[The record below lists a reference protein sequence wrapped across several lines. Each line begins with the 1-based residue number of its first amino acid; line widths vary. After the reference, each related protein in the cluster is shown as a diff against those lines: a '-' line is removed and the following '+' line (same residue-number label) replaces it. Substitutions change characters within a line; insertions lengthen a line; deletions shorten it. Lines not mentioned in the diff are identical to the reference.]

1 MRQHSGNQ
9 ERTQRLLDRLVQNAA
24 ADLAVRFQTY
34 EYGLRGARGAVIG
47 AGGSINRERFHR
59 YMESREV
66 AHEFPGTRG
75 FGYIVRV
82 PAGRESSF
90 LAGLRAEG
98 LRDVK
103 VQQLAPHKGEK
114 FLIKYIEPEAGNR
127 VAFGLDIASERNR
140 REAALASLKSGRPTL
155 TGPITLVQAKGKP
168 NRSMLFLLP
177 VYEGTQNRAPAQA
190 EAAGIGWVYAPLVTD
205 EILADFGAT
214 HADYGFALTDV
225 TDPARSE
232 RIYASDGAADGIDES
247 RSRSQV
253 LPMYGRQWRLDVEAQ
268 PATIAALDLPQPLR
282 VAASIAALGALLAV
296 MLYVFLGANERKRR
310 SIAQSARLAA
320 IVESSHDAIIGT
332 SPDGRVTEWN
342 RAAEQMFGY
351 KAEEAIGRSLVE
363 LVVPFE
369 RIREDGQILQR
380 ALAGEEAVAIETI
393 RRHQNGSLLYVEISA
408 APIRSGSGRV
418 VGVAST
424 LRDIAERKE
433 SQAEIMQLNATLEHQ
448 VEERTAE
455 LQAYS
460 ALQRAILANAGYAII
475 ASDPEGRITLFNPA
489 AEAILGYAAD
499 EVVGIETPALFHDP
513 IEMAERAHALQ
524 MELSRRIDPGF
535 EVFVAKARIEPDS
548 NEWTYI
554 TKSGERI
561 PVLLNVSALRKS
573 DGEVVG
579 YLGIAVDLR
588 ERKRREAALETNER
602 KLRGLFELSPLG
614 IALTDESGRFVEFN
628 EEFRTL
634 TGYTDQEL
642 RTLDQGKIT
651 PKEYEQQERAVLRT
665 LQSSG
670 RYGPYEKQFVRRDG
684 GRVPVRL
691 NGVAL
696 RIDGRPY
703 TWSIAEDITVQRT
716 AEAAMVDAV
725 AAAEAASKAK
735 SDFLAN
741 MSHEI
746 RTPMNA
752 ILGMLQLLQKTS
764 LDLRQFDY
772 VNKTET
778 AAKTLLGILND
789 ILDFSKIEA
798 GRQTLESHEF
808 ELEQVLRDISVILS
822 ANVGDKDIEI
832 VFDID
837 ERVPQRVVGDS
848 LRLQQVLINLV
859 GNAIKFTHYG
869 EVVLMV
875 RVSARDESRV
885 SLAFEVRDSGIGI
898 AEDKLAAIFEG
909 FSQAEASTTRRFGGT
924 GLGLAIS
931 QRLVRLMGGELG
943 VESERGRGSR
953 FFFDI
958 ALDLPSEP
966 SQAAAGPPERLRE
979 LRALVVDDNDSA
991 RNAILAMVQ
1000 SIGWKADAARSGEE
1014 ALEFVERA
1022 AGEGPPYEVIFL
1034 DWRMPGLDGWETG
1047 RRIRELIGGTQAPL
1061 IVMVTAHGREMLV
1074 ERLGREQTVLD
1085 GFLMKPVTVAMLI
1098 DAVADARS
1106 GQGLPPPLP
1115 DPAPLQASRNRLAG
1129 MSLLVV
1135 EDNPTNQQ
1143 VVTDLLE
1150 SEGARV
1156 AVAGGG
1162 AKALQMLG
1170 GQGGKYHV
1178 VLMDIQMPD
1187 MDGYTATRRIRSN
1200 LGLNKLPII
1209 AMTANV
1215 LPSDREACLAAG
1227 MNDHLGKPF
1236 DLDTLVERL
1245 LHWTGSAAN
1254 GAPPTLPP
1262 ASNDAAASPIR
1273 PATGEGAR
1281 APVQP
1286 ASNDDVV
1293 APPVP
1298 ARSTPAEPATT
1309 EPKPA
1314 ESGPTLSAPAESAS
1328 TDSASTEF
1336 ASTESE
1342 PATASAQP
1350 APPPP
1355 AANEAASL
1363 AMLPSAEPPNDE
1375 RPAPA
1380 SPKPTKTAKSANGEP
1395 PVLDWQAALARFGGK
1410 RHVYADVLRGFPD
1423 GGTQI
1428 MGELATA
1435 LRSKRREDAMRELHT
1450 LRGVAATVGAMRLA
1464 QLAELQEKAIAG
1476 AGEDWLRTLQL
1487 GALRGALND
1496 AAAEVRERLGA
1507 LDAEQ
1512 PPPDADAAPLPRPTL
1527 QRLRDLLIASN
1538 LGALDVF
1545 HSLEA
1550 GLARHHPGEH
1560 RQMAAALAQFDF
1572 ATAAEL
1578 CGRLLA
1584 RSE

>member
-1 MRQHSGNQ
+1 MPIRRLRSPARLALLVLLLGLAGAVMVGLRQHSGNQ
-9 ERTQRLLDRLVQNAA
+9 ERTQRLLDGLVRTAA
-24 ADLAVRFQTY
+24 ADLTARFQTY
-34 EYGLRGARGAVIG
+34 EYGLRGARGTVVG
-47 AGGSINRERFHR
+47 AGGAINRERFHR
-59 YMESREV
+59 YMESREI
-66 AHEFPGTRG
+66 AREFPGTRG

-103 VQQLAPHKGEK
+103 VQQLTPHKGEK

-127 VAFGLDIASERNR
+127 PAFGLDIASERNR
-140 REAALASLKSGRPTL
+140 REAALAALKSGRPTL

-177 VYEGTQNRAPAQA
+177 VYAGSQNRAPAQA
-190 EAAGIGWVYAPLVTD
+190 EAAGIGWVYAPLVID
-205 EILADFGAT
+205 EILADFGAA

-232 RIYASDGAADGIDES
+232 RIHASDGTADGIDES
-247 RSRSQV
+247 RSRSQT

-282 VAASIAALGALLAV
+282 VAAAIAGLGALLAV
-296 MLYVFLGANERKRR
+296 LLYVFLGANERKRR

-351 KAEEAIGRSLVE
+351 GSEEALGRSLVE

-380 ALAGEEAVAIETI
+380 ALAGEEVVAIETI
-393 RRHQNGSLLYVEISA
+393 RRHQNGSPLYVEISA

-424 LRDIAERKE
+424 LRDIADRKE
-433 SQAEIMQLNATLEHQ
+433 AQAEIMQLNATLEHQ
-448 VEERTAE
+448 VEERTAQ

-475 ASDPEGRITLFNPA
+475 ASDPDGRITLFNPA
-489 AEAILGYAAD
+489 AEAILGYSAD
-499 EVVGIETPALFHDP
+499 ELLGRETPALFHDP
-513 IEMAERAHALQ
+513 IEVAERAHALQ
-524 MELSRRIDPGF
+524 MELGRRIDPGF

-554 TKSGERI
+554 TKSGDRI

-579 YLGIAVDLR
+579 YLSIAVDLR

-642 RTLDQGKIT
+642 RTLDQGKLT
-651 PKEYEQQERAVLRT
+651 PKEYEQQEKAILRA

-684 GRVPVRL
+684 ARVPVRL
-691 NGVAL
+691 NGVTL

-703 TWSIAEDITVQRT
+703 TWSIAEDITVQRA

-764 LDLRQFDY
+764 LDMRQFDY

-822 ANVGDKDIEI
+822 ANVGEKDIEI

-837 ERVPQRVVGDS
+837 ERVPRRVIGDS

-859 GNAIKFTHYG
+859 GNAVKFTHYG

-875 RVSARDESRV
+875 RVVGDDDRRI
-885 SLAFEVRDSGIGI
+885 SLEFAVRDTGIGI
-898 AEDKLAAIFEG
+898 AEDKLTAIFEG

-953 FFFDI
+953 FFFTVT
-958 ALDLPSEP
+958 LELPSEP
-966 SQAAAGPPERLRE
+966 SGAASGPPDRLRE

-1000 SIGWKADAARSGEE
+1000 SIGWQADAARSGEE

-1022 AGEGPPYEVIFL
+1022 ATGGPAYEVIFL

-1047 RRIRELIGGTQAPL
+1047 RRIRELIGNTQAPL

-1074 ERLGREQTVLD
+1074 ERLGREQSVLD

-1098 DAVADARS
+1098 DAVADARA
-1106 GQGLPPPLP
+1106 GQGMPPPRP
-1115 DPAPLQASRNRLAG
+1115 DPAPLRESSNRLAG

-1162 AKALQMLG
+1162 AKALQMLV
-1170 GQGGKYHV
+1170 GQAGKYDV

-1187 MDGYTATRRIRSN
+1187 MDGYTATRRIRGN
-1200 LGLNKLPII
+1200 LGLSKLPII

-1245 LHWTGSAAN
+1245 LHWTASAAK
-1254 GAPPTLPP
+1254 AAPTLPP
-1262 ASNDAAASPIR
+1262 ASNDAAAS
-1273 PATGEGAR
+1273 A
-1281 APVQP
+1281 VQP
-1286 ASNDDVV
+1286 ASNDDVAAPPASNETTAARPATAETESGNASAPEV
-1293 APPVP
+1293 PAVPPPTAPPVMATATHDP
-1298 ARSTPAEPATT
+1298 APEARPPI
-1309 EPKPA
+1309 A
-1314 ESGPTLSAPAESAS
+1314 ES
-1328 TDSASTEF
+1328 
-1336 ASTESE
+1336 
-1342 PATASAQP
+1342 
-1350 APPPP
+1350 
-1355 AANEAASL
+1355 
-1363 AMLPSAEPPNDE
+1363 PSAEQI
-1375 RPAPA
+1375 APA
-1380 SPKPTKTAKSANGEP
+1380 SAKSAKSMKSAKSANGEP
-1395 PVLDWQAALARFGGK
+1395 AVLDWEAALARFGGK

-1464 QLAELQEKAIAG
+1464 QLAELQEKAIGG

-1487 GALRGALND
+1487 GALRGGLNE
-1496 AAAEVRERLGA
+1496 AAAEVRERLAA

-1512 PPPDADAAPLPRPTL
+1512 PPVDTDAAPLPRPTL

>member
-1 MRQHSGNQ
+1 MPIRRLRSPARLALLVLLLGLAGAVMVGLRQQSGN
-9 ERTQRLLDRLVQNAA
+9 EARTQQLLDSMAA
-24 ADLAVRFQTY
+24 RATADLKSRFQTY
-34 EYGLRGARGAVIG
+34 EYGLRGARGAVLG
-47 AGGSINRERFHR
+47 AGGAINRERFRR
-59 YMESREV
+59 YMQSREL
-66 AHEFPGTRG
+66 AREFPGAHG
-75 FGYIVRV
+75 FGYIARV
-82 PAGRESSF
+82 PAGREGAF
-90 LAGLRAEG
+90 LSGLRAEG
-98 LRDVK
+98 LREVK
-103 VQQLAPHKGEK
+103 VRQLAPHKGEK
-114 FLIKYIEPEAGNR
+114 YLIKYVEPEAPNR
-127 VAFGLDIASERNR
+127 AALGLDIASERKR
-140 REAALASLKSGRPTL
+140 REAALAALKSGQPTL
-155 TGPITLVQAKGKP
+155 TGPITLVQVEGKP

-177 VYEGTQNRAPAQA
+177 VYPNGQPSDPAQA
-190 EAAGIGWVYAPLVTD
+190 AAAAVGWVYAPLVTD
-205 EILADFGAT
+205 DILADFGQT
-214 HADYGFALTDV
+214 HADYGFILSDV
-225 TDPARSE
+225 TDPAHGE
-232 RIYASDGAADGIDES
+232 RIYASASIGEGVDQE
-247 RSRSQV
+247 RSRQRV
-253 LPMYGRQWRLDVEAQ
+253 FALYGRQWRMDIEAQ
-268 PATIAALDLPQPLR
+268 PATIAALDLPQPWR
-282 VAASIAALGALLAV
+282 AAGSIAALGSLLAV
-296 MLYVFLGANERKRR
+296 LLYLFMSSNERKQR

-320 IVESSHDAIIGT
+320 IVESSHDAIVGT
-332 SPDGRVTEWN
+332 SSDGRVTEWN
-342 RAAEQMFGY
+342 RAAQQMFGY
-351 KAEEAIGRSLVE
+351 PPEEAIGRSLVE

-380 ALAGEEAVAIETI
+380 ALAGEEAVAVETI
-393 RRHQNGSLLYVEISA
+393 RRHRNGSPLYVEISA

-433 SQAEIMQLNATLEHQ
+433 AQAEILQLNATLEHQ

-455 LQAYS
+455 LQAFS

-475 ASDPEGRITLFNPA
+475 ASDPEGKITLFNPA
-489 AEAILGYAAD
+489 AEAILGYSA
-499 EVVGIETPALFHDP
+499 EELVGRETPALFHEP

-524 MELSRRIDPGF
+524 MELGRRIDPGF

-554 TKSGERI
+554 TKSGDRI

-573 DGEVVG
+573 DGEIVG

-628 EEFRTL
+628 EEFRAL
-634 TGYTDQEL
+634 TGYSEQEL
-642 RTLDQGKIT
+642 RALDQSKLT
-651 PKEYEQQERAVLRT
+651 PKEYELQEKAIQRT
-665 LQSSG
+665 LHSSG
-670 RYGPYEKQFVRRDG
+670 RYGPYEKQFVRKDG
-684 GRVPVRL
+684 ARVPVRL

-696 RIDGRPY
+696 RIDGKLH

-764 LDLRQFDY
+764 LDLRQLDY
-772 VNKTET
+772 ANKTET

-837 ERVPQRVVGDS
+837 EHVPKRVIGDS

-869 EVVLMV
+869 EVVLVV
-875 RVSARDESRV
+875 RVANADQGRV
-885 SLAFEVRDSGIGI
+885 SLAFDVRDSGIGI
-898 AEDKLAAIFEG
+898 DEDKLVAIFEG

-953 FFFDI
+953 FFFSI
-958 ALDLPSEP
+958 GLGVPSQPSEAP
-966 SQAAAGPPERLRE
+966 AGPPERLRE

-1047 RRIRELIGGTQAPL
+1047 RRIRELIGGSQAPL

-1074 ERLGREQTVLD
+1074 ERLGREQAVLD

-1106 GQGLPPPLP
+1106 GQGLPLPLP

-1162 AKALQMLG
+1162 AKALQMLV
-1170 GQGGKYHV
+1170 GQAGQYHV

-1187 MDGYTATRRIRSN
+1187 MDGYTATRRIRGN
-1200 LGLNKLPII
+1200 LGLTRLPII

-1245 LHWTGSAAN
+1245 LHWTARGATTAGAAAAAN
-1254 GAPPTLPP
+1254 GA
-1262 ASNDAAASPIR
+1262 
-1273 PATGEGAR
+1273 G
-1281 APVQP
+1281 
-1286 ASNDDVV
+1286 VV
-1293 APPVP
+1293 APATTPAPTPAPAPPVEP
-1298 ARSTPAEPATT
+1298 AAEPAPPLPALEAEAALQAEAAQALAARAVATQAATAQAVTT
-1309 EPKPA
+1309 QAAAAQIATTLPA
-1314 ESGPTLSAPAESAS
+1314 AAHTAVAPAEA
-1328 TDSASTEF
+1328 
-1336 ASTESE
+1336 
-1342 PATASAQP
+1342 
-1350 APPPP
+1350 
-1355 AANEAASL
+1355 
-1363 AMLPSAEPPNDE
+1363 
-1375 RPAPA
+1375 APA
-1380 SPKPTKTAKSANGEP
+1380 ANGEP
-1395 PVLDWQAALARFGGK
+1395 ALLDWEAALARFGGK
-1410 RHVYADVLRGFPD
+1410 RRVYSDVLRGFPD

-1435 LRSKRREDAMRELHT
+1435 LRSKQREGAARQLHT
-1450 LRGVAATVGAMRLA
+1450 LKGVAATVGAMRLA
-1464 QLAELQEKAIAG
+1464 QLAELQEKAIAA
-1476 AGEDWLRTLQL
+1476 AGEDWLRALQL
-1487 GALRGALND
+1487 GALRNGLGE
-1496 AAAEVRERLGA
+1496 AAAATRERLQILSA
-1507 LDAEQ
+1507 DE
-1512 PPPDADAAPLPRPTL
+1512 PPPPGDDAPVPQRSL
-1527 QRLRDLLIASN
+1527 QRLRELLSASN

-1560 RQMAAALAQFDF
+1560 RQLADALTRFDF
-1572 ATAAEL
+1572 AAAADV

>member
-1 MRQHSGNQ
+1 MVGLRQQAGNQ
-9 ERTQRLLDRLVQNAA
+9 LRTQQLLDGLAERAT
-24 ADLAVRFQTY
+24 ADLKTRFQTY
-34 EYGLRGARGAVIG
+34 EYGLRGARGAVLG
-47 AGGSINRERFHR
+47 AGGTISRERFRR
-59 YMESREV
+59 YMDSREV
-66 AHEFPGTRG
+66 AREFPGARG

-82 PAGRESSF
+82 PAGREGAF
-90 LAGLRAEG
+90 VAGLRAEG

-103 VQQLAPHKGEK
+103 VRQLAARKGEK
-114 FLIKYIEPEAGNR
+114 YLIKYIEPEAGNR
-127 VAFGLDIASERNR
+127 AALGLDIASERKR
-140 REAALASLKSGRPTL
+140 REAALASLKSGQPTL
-155 TGPITLVQAKGKP
+155 TGPITLIQVEGKP

-177 VYEGTQNRAPAQA
+177 VYAGGNPTTPEQA
-190 EAAGIGWVYAPLVTD
+190 LANGVGWVYAPLVTD
-205 EILADFGAT
+205 EILADFGQS
-214 HADYGFALTDV
+214 HAEYGFVLTDI
-225 TDPARSE
+225 TESKFGD
-232 RIYASDGAADGIDES
+232 RIYASPSIGDEIEED
-247 RSRSQV
+247 RTRV
-253 LPMYGRQWRLDVEAQ
+253 REFALYGRQWRMQIEAP
-268 PATIAALDLPQPLR
+268 PATIVALDLPQPWR
-282 VAASIAALGALLAV
+282 AAGSIAALGALLAV
-296 MLYVFLGANERKRR
+296 LLYLFMSSNERKRR

-320 IVESSHDAIIGT
+320 IVESSHDAIVGT

-342 RAAEQMFGY
+342 RAAQQMFGY
-351 KAEEAIGRSLVE
+351 PPEEAIGRSLVE

-369 RIREDGQILQR
+369 RIREDGEILQR
-380 ALAGEEAVAIETI
+380 ALAGEEAVAVETI
-393 RRHQNGSLLYVEISA
+393 RRHRDGSPLYVEISA

-424 LRDIAERKE
+424 LRDIADRKE
-433 SQAEIMQLNATLEHQ
+433 AQAEILQLNATLEHQ

-455 LQAYS
+455 LQAFS

-475 ASDPEGRITLFNPA
+475 ASDPEGTITLFNPA

-499 EVVGIETPALFHDP
+499 EVVGKETPALFHDP
-513 IEMAERAHALQ
+513 IEVAERAHALQ
-524 MELSRRIDPGF
+524 MELGRRIDPGF

-554 TKSGERI
+554 TRSGDRI

-573 DGEVVG
+573 DGEIVG

-614 IALTDESGRFVEFN
+614 IALTDESGRFIEFN
-628 EEFRTL
+628 EEFRAL
-634 TGYTDQEL
+634 TGYSEQEL
-642 RTLDQGKIT
+642 RALDQGKLT
-651 PKEYEQQERAVLRT
+651 PKEYELQEKAVQRT
-665 LQSSG
+665 LHSSG
-670 RYGPYEKQFVRRDG
+670 RYGPYEKQFVRKDG
-684 GRVPVRL
+684 ARVPVRL

-696 RIDGRPY
+696 RIDGKPY

-764 LDLRQFDY
+764 LDLRQLDY
-772 VNKTET
+772 ANKTET

-808 ELEQVLRDISVILS
+808 EIEQVMRDISVILS

-837 ERVPQRVVGDS
+837 ERVPKRVVGDS

-875 RVSARDESRV
+875 RVADAADDRI

-953 FFFDI
+953 FFFNV
-958 ALDLPSEP
+958 ALGLPSEP
-966 SQAAAGPPERLRE
+966 SEPSAGPPERLRE

-1000 SIGWKADAARSGEE
+1000 SIGWQADAARSGEE

-1022 AGEGPPYEVIFL
+1022 AAGGPAYEVIFL

-1047 RRIRELIGGTQAPL
+1047 RRIRELIGGSQAPL

-1074 ERLGREQTVLD
+1074 ERLGREQSVLD

-1106 GQGLPPPLP
+1106 GQGLPQPRAE
-1115 DPAPLQASRNRLAG
+1115 PAPLRPSRNRLAG

-1162 AKALQMLG
+1162 ARALQMLS
-1170 GQGGKYHV
+1170 GQAGKYHV

-1187 MDGYTATRRIRSN
+1187 MDGYTATRRIRGN

-1245 LHWTGSAAN
+1245 LHWTGQTARLAAGADAAN
-1254 GAPPTLPP
+1254 
-1262 ASNDAAASPIR
+1262 DANG
-1273 PATGEGAR
+1273 T
-1281 APVQP
+1281 
-1286 ASNDDVV
+1286 
-1293 APPVP
+1293 
-1298 ARSTPAEPATT
+1298 
-1309 EPKPA
+1309 
-1314 ESGPTLSAPAESAS
+1314 APA
-1328 TDSASTEF
+1328 
-1336 ASTESE
+1336 
-1342 PATASAQP
+1342 PATASAP
-1350 APPPP
+1350 DTAATTAPVVQAAAARALAQQAVATQAAVAQAVTAQAAAAQVPP
-1355 AANEAASL
+1355 ASAVRDEVEDE
-1363 AMLPSAEPPNDE
+1363 PVPEAEP
-1375 RPAPA
+1375 A
-1380 SPKPTKTAKSANGEP
+1380 
-1395 PVLDWQAALARFGGK
+1395 VLDWEAALARFGGK
-1410 RHVYADVLRGFPD
+1410 SRVYADVLRGFPD

-1435 LRSKRREDAMRELHT
+1435 LRSKQRADAARQLHT

-1464 QLAELQEKAIAG
+1464 QLADQQEKAIVG
-1476 AGEDWLRTLQL
+1476 AGEDWLRALQL
-1487 GALRGALND
+1487 GALRAGLND
-1496 AAAEVRERLGA
+1496 AAAATRERLEA
-1507 LDAEQ
+1507 LTAQE
-1512 PPPDADAAPLPRPTL
+1512 PPPPGDDAPVPRRSL
-1527 QRLRDLLIASN
+1527 QRLRELLGASN

-1550 GLARHHPGEH
+1550 GLARHHPDEH
-1560 RQMAAALAQFDF
+1560 RLIADALVRFDF
-1572 ATAAEL
+1572 AAAAAVCE
-1578 CGRLLA
+1578 RLLA

>member
-1 MRQHSGNQ
+1 MPIRRLRSPARLALLVLLLGLAGAVMVGLRQQSGNQ
-9 ERTQRLLDRLVQNAA
+9 ERSQQLLDSMAERAMG
-24 ADLAVRFQTY
+24 DLKTRFQTY
-34 EYGLRGARGAVIG
+34 EYGLRGARGAVLG
-47 AGGSINRERFHR
+47 AGGAINRERFRR
-59 YMESREV
+59 YMQSREL
-66 AHEFPGTRG
+66 AREFPGARG
-75 FGYIVRV
+75 FGYIARV
-82 PAGRESSF
+82 PAGREAAF
-90 LAGLRAEG
+90 LSGLRAEG
-98 LRDVK
+98 LRDIK
-103 VQQLAPHKGEK
+103 VRQLAPHKGEK
-114 FLIKYIEPEAGNR
+114 FLIKYIEPEAPNR
-127 VAFGLDIASERNR
+127 AALGLDIASERKR
-140 REAALASLKSGRPTL
+140 REAALASLKSGQPTL
-155 TGPITLVQAKGKP
+155 TGPITLVQALGNP

-177 VYEGTQNRAPAQA
+177 VYPNGQPTQPAQT
-190 EAAGIGWVYAPLVTD
+190 AAAVGWVYAPLVTD
-205 EILADFGAT
+205 DILADFGQT
-214 HADYGFALTDV
+214 HAEYGFVLTDI
-225 TDPARSE
+225 TDPAHAE
-232 RIYASDGAADGIDES
+232 RIYASANIGDAIDEA
-247 RSRSQV
+247 RSRTRV
-253 LPMYGRQWRLDVEAQ
+253 FALFGRQWRMDIEAQ
-268 PATIAALDLPQPLR
+268 PATIAALDLPQPWR
-282 VAASIAALGALLAV
+282 AAASIAALGALLAV
-296 MLYVFLGANERKRR
+296 LLYLFMSSNERKQR

-320 IVESSHDAIIGT
+320 IVESSHDAIVGT
-332 SPDGRVTEWN
+332 SSDGRVTEWN
-342 RAAEQMFGY
+342 RAAQEMFGY
-351 KAEEAIGRSLVE
+351 PPDEAIGRSLVE

-380 ALAGEEAVAIETI
+380 ALAGEEVVAVETI
-393 RRHQNGSLLYVEISA
+393 RRHRNGSPLYVEISA

-433 SQAEIMQLNATLEHQ
+433 AQAEILQLNATLEHQ
-448 VEERTAE
+448 VEERTAQ

-475 ASDPEGRITLFNPA
+475 ASDPEGKITLFNPA
-489 AEAILGYAAD
+489 AEAILGYSAE
-499 EVVGIETPALFHDP
+499 EVLGIETPALFHDP

-524 MELSRRIDPGF
+524 MELGRRIDPGF

-554 TKSGERI
+554 TKGGDRI

-628 EEFRTL
+628 EEFRAL
-634 TGYTDQEL
+634 TGYSDQEL
-642 RTLDQGKIT
+642 RALDQGKLT
-651 PKEYEQQERAVLRT
+651 PKEYELQEKAIQRT
-665 LQSSG
+665 LHSSG
-670 RYGPYEKQFVRRDG
+670 RYGPYEKQFVRKDG
-684 GRVPVRL
+684 ARVPVRL

-696 RIDGRPY
+696 RIDGKPY

-764 LDLRQFDY
+764 LDLRQLDY
-772 VNKTET
+772 ANKTET

-859 GNAIKFTHYG
+859 GNAVKFTHYG
-869 EVVLMV
+869 EVVLLV
-875 RVSARDESRV
+875 RVAAREEGRV
-885 SLAFEVRDSGIGI
+885 SLGFEVRDSGIGI

-953 FFFDI
+953 FFFEI
-958 ALDLPSEP
+958 ALDLPSDP
-966 SQAAAGPPERLRE
+966 SAAMTGPPERLRE

-1022 AGEGPPYEVIFL
+1022 ASAGPPYEVIFL

-1047 RRIRELIGGTQAPL
+1047 RRIRDLIGGSQAPL

-1074 ERLGREQTVLD
+1074 ERLGREQAVLD

-1106 GQGLPPPLP
+1106 GQGLPLPLP
-1115 DPAPLQASRNRLAG
+1115 EPAPLQASRNRLAG

-1187 MDGYTATRRIRSN
+1187 MDGYTATRRIRGN

-1245 LHWTGSAAN
+1245 LHWTGRGANAAANDASAA
-1254 GAPPTLPP
+1254 APASARPNPP
-1262 ASNDAAASPIR
+1262 AMSASPTAVPVPAPAPAAQAEAAQAVATQAVAMQAAASQAAAAQVAAVP
-1273 PATGEGAR
+1273 
-1281 APVQP
+1281 
-1286 ASNDDVV
+1286 SV
-1293 APPVP
+1293 APPVAP
-1298 ARSTPAEPATT
+1298 TPPVEASSAEPAN
-1309 EPKPA
+1309 A
-1314 ESGPTLSAPAESAS
+1314 
-1328 TDSASTEF
+1328 
-1336 ASTESE
+1336 E
-1342 PATASAQP
+1342 PA
-1350 APPPP
+1350 
-1355 AANEAASL
+1355 NEE
-1363 AMLPSAEPPNDE
+1363 PRNAEP
-1375 RPAPA
+1375 A
-1380 SPKPTKTAKSANGEP
+1380 
-1395 PVLDWQAALARFGGK
+1395 VLDWEAALARFGGK
-1410 RHVYADVLRGFPD
+1410 RRVYADVLRGFPD

-1435 LRSKRREDAMRELHT
+1435 LRSKQREDAARQLHT
-1450 LRGVAATVGAMRLA
+1450 LKGVAATVGAMRLA
-1464 QLAELQEKAIAG
+1464 QLAELQEKAIVG
-1476 AGEDWLRTLQL
+1476 AGEDWLRALQL
-1487 GALRGALND
+1487 GALRNGLQE
-1496 AAAEVRERLGA
+1496 AAAATRERLQA
-1507 LDAEQ
+1507 LSADE
-1512 PPPDADAAPLPRPTL
+1512 PPPPADDAPVPQRSL
-1527 QRLRDLLIASN
+1527 QRLRELLEASN

-1545 HSLEA
+1545 HSVEA

-1560 RQMAAALAQFDF
+1560 RQIAEALTRFDF
-1572 ATAAEL
+1572 AAAAVV